1 MCGYK
6 YQISWSVEPA
16 DRPSLR
22 RHSPALQQRE
32 RPVQLRVLP
41 AGQVLAGGGE
51 QDIRCD
57 TAANERRA
65 VQQAVAYGAYAG
77 AAAARH
83 PQKQGRA
90 GRAAGGF
97 PDNGGTMVGSEK
109 GQRILRS
116 GDRTAGSEQHARAV
130 IQRSVAGGAVGIHV
144 FLPAS
149 AMQHIDTPLRRLRSV
164 QTRQLVP
171 GHPHKLAAGGDID
184 SPAQLGALAAA
195 VKLPGDEQLR
205 HLPPIPGHAADVVPQ
220 VEHDAVRPRPAD
232 GPGDLHGSIR
242 KRKDGRWEGRYTAG
256 HDPETGKAIYKNVL
270 GKTQAEVKEKLK
282 QAIEETQ
289 ALDITKAG
297 KYTVGEWMEMWFQD
311 YAKIKVRPSSHQT
324 YQGYIHNHIRPN
336 IGDIPLEKLTSLDL
350 QKFYKKLLTEGRVD
364 RVEAK
369 GQPKGLSAKTV
380 RNIHQILSS
389 ALKLAQEQRLIL
401 TNPAEGCAL
410 PRVEHQEMKTLTTV
424 QLASFFRE
432 VRDSGVFELYYLELA
447 TGLRRGEL
455 LGLKWEDVDLERG
468 DLRVRRQVSRINGEV
483 VEAPLKTKNAYRTL
497 PLAEDTVSVLKEQR
511 RKVGSSPW
519 VFPSPNGGPIS
530 PDSVLHMLHRVL
542 KRAGLPKVRFHDLRH
557 TFATLALQNG
567 VDVKTV
573 SGMLGHFSA
582 GFTLD
587 TYAHITSV
595 AQRQAAQTMG
605 NVLAGTIEG

>member
-1 MCGYK
+1 MAK
-6 YQISWSVEPA
+6 KRA
-16 DRPSLR
+16 N
-22 RHSPALQQRE
+22 
-32 RPVQLRVLP
+32 
-41 AGQVLAGGGE
+41 GE
-51 QDIRCD
+51 
-57 TAANERRA
+57 
-65 VQQAVAYGAYAG
+65 
-77 AAAARH
+77 
-83 PQKQGRA
+83 
-90 GRAAGGF
+90 
-97 PDNGGTMVGSEK
+97 
-109 GQRILRS
+109 
-116 GDRTAGSEQHARAV
+116 
-130 IQRSVAGGAVGIHV
+130 
-144 FLPAS
+144 
-149 AMQHIDTPLRRLRSV
+149 
-164 QTRQLVP
+164 
-171 GHPHKLAAGGDID
+171 
-184 SPAQLGALAAA
+184 
-195 VKLPGDEQLR
+195 
-205 HLPPIPGHAADVVPQ
+205 
-220 VEHDAVRPRPAD
+220 
-232 GPGDLHGSIR
+232 GSIR

-270 GKTQAEVKEKLK
+270 GRSQAEVKEKLK

-289 ALDITKAG
+289 ALDVTKAG
-297 KYTVGEWMEMWFQD
+297 KYTVGEWMEVWFQD

-324 YQGYIHNHIRPN
+324 YQGYIQNHIRPN

-350 QKFYKKLLTEGRVD
+350 QKFYKKLLAQGRVD

-389 ALKLAQEQRLIL
+389 GLKLAQEQRLIL

-432 VRDSGVFELYYLELA
+432 ARESGVFELYYLELA

-455 LGLKWEDVDLERG
+455 LGLKWEDIDLDRG

-511 RKVGSSPW
+511 RKVGNSPW

-587 TYAHITSV
+587 TYAHITSA

-605 NVLAGTIEG
+605 SVLAGTVQN

>member
-1 MCGYK
+1 MAK
-6 YQISWSVEPA
+6 KRA
-16 DRPSLR
+16 N
-22 RHSPALQQRE
+22 
-32 RPVQLRVLP
+32 
-41 AGQVLAGGGE
+41 GE
-51 QDIRCD
+51 
-57 TAANERRA
+57 
-65 VQQAVAYGAYAG
+65 
-77 AAAARH
+77 
-83 PQKQGRA
+83 
-90 GRAAGGF
+90 
-97 PDNGGTMVGSEK
+97 
-109 GQRILRS
+109 
-116 GDRTAGSEQHARAV
+116 
-130 IQRSVAGGAVGIHV
+130 
-144 FLPAS
+144 
-149 AMQHIDTPLRRLRSV
+149 
-164 QTRQLVP
+164 
-171 GHPHKLAAGGDID
+171 
-184 SPAQLGALAAA
+184 
-195 VKLPGDEQLR
+195 
-205 HLPPIPGHAADVVPQ
+205 
-220 VEHDAVRPRPAD
+220 
-232 GPGDLHGSIR
+232 GSIR

-270 GKTQAEVKEKLK
+270 GRSQAEVKEKLK
-282 QAIEETQ
+282 QAIGEAQ

-297 KYTVGEWMEMWFQD
+297 KYTVGEWMEVWFQD

-350 QKFYKKLLTEGRVD
+350 QKFYKKLLSQGRVD
-364 RVEAK
+364 RLEAK

-432 VRDSGVFELYYLELA
+432 ARESGVFELYYLELA

-455 LGLKWEDVDLERG
+455 LGLKWEDIDLERG

-497 PLAEDTVSVLKEQR
+497 PLAEDTVSVLREQR
-511 RKVGSSPW
+511 RKVGNSPW

-587 TYAHITSV
+587 TYAHITSA

-605 NVLAGTIEG
+605 SVLSETLCC